1 METNNPNV
9 RESQEI
15 FIKNMSKPIDTKGLQ
30 MSVSIDFHDTK
41 LGFKNIAKPNYR
53 KEYKISKNTTKHS
66 VVFKPVPARKF
77 GHYSCNF
84 QLPDVLIPMKD
95 EMKPCEQPKID
106 GSFLKDKKPKDKR
119 FKYYRKDE
127 YSKQADSDDVNKE
140 VSKKKTAGR
149 YDYLK

>member
-1 METNNPNV
+1 MESNNPNV

-15 FIKNMSKPIDTKGLQ
+15 FIKNMPKPIDTKGLQ
-30 MSVSIDFHDTK
+30 MSVSIDFQDTK
-41 LGFKNIAKPNYR
+41 LGFKNVAKPNYR
-53 KEYKISKNTTKHS
+53 KEYKICKSTTKHS
-66 VVFKPVPARKF
+66 VVFKPSPVRKLAN
-77 GHYSCNF
+77 YSCNF
-84 QLPDVLIPMKD
+84 QLPEVLIPMKD
-95 EMKPCEQPKID
+95 EMKSYEPPKMD

-127 YSKQADSDDVNKE
+127 YSKQVESDEMNKE